1 MNRRDRFVVI
11 ALLAA
16 FVVVGVA
23 MAIPAPAPLSA
34 PEFSLSPSIPYREGI
49 VSHPSSITPLTART
63 QADRDIV
70 ALLFRGLLH
79 AGPDGTLLPD
89 LARSWSVSADGKDY
103 TFLLRDDAYWD
114 DGQPVTS
121 ADVVFTV
128 GLLQDSAYDGPL
140 GASWQR
146 ITVTADS
153 SDIVRFH
160 LQAPMAGFLRQ
171 ATLPLLPQRLLHG
184 ISVSD
189 LAQSDFSSQ
198 PVGDGAFR
206 LLEVDSAHAIL
217 QRVTTVS
224 PALGPLATFNP
235 SAASATPQSLV
246 GAGAVNDMEMFF
258 FDDSA
263 TAAAQFRAGKLDAVG
278 GLAPEAIDSA
288 VARVGSTLLTYPM
301 ANLTGIVLNQR
312 PGTEFRDVN
321 VRLGL
326 LAAID
331 RTGLLQKVL
340 EGRGSVAQV
349 PIPAWSKTWFD
360 SGVVKIV
367 TFDGVAAVSDL
378 SAAGWKPGTAGW
390 TLPKATTPY
399 QLKLLTPDEATNP
412 MLYRTA
418 LAVASDWRA
427 IGLDVTVVAA
437 NSPDYLQQLSDGTF
451 SAAVVDFELGLDP
464 DLSPILHS
472 SQASTGGS
480 NVSGIQDT
488 NLDHLLQ
495 TAQQA
500 ISEGDR
506 KNAVSGV
513 EKYLSTNLPILSLC
527 FTDYNFVISQRV
539 RGLDSNDIADPSG
552 RYWDVIDWRLA
563 SDG

>member
-1 MNRRDRFVVI
+1 MTRRDRFVVT
-11 ALLAA
+11 ALVAVFA
-16 FVVVGVA
+16 VVGVA
-23 MAIPAPAPLSA
+23 MAMPATAPPTAPQVSLIPSV
-34 PEFSLSPSIPYREGI
+34 PYREGI

-89 LARSWSVSADGKDY
+89 LARSWSVSQDGKDY
-103 TFLLRDDAYWD
+103 TFLLRDDAYWE

-128 GLLQDSAYDGPL
+128 GLLQDSSYSGPL

-153 SDIVRFH
+153 SDLVRFH
-160 LQAPMAGFLRQ
+160 LQTPMAGFLRQ
-171 ATLPLLPQRLLHG
+171 ATLPLLPQRMLHG
-184 ISVSD
+184 TSVSE
-189 LAQSDFSSQ
+189 LADSDFSSR
-198 PVGDGAFR
+198 PVGDGPFR
-206 LLEVDSAHAIL
+206 LLEVDASHAVL
-217 QRVTTVS
+217 QRVRSVTA
-224 PALGPLATFNP
+224 ALGPLGTFSP
-235 SAASATPQSLV
+235 SAGQATPPSLV
-246 GAGAVNDMEMFF
+246 GAGGVNDLEMFF

-263 TAAAQFRAGKLDAVG
+263 TAAAQFKAGELDAVG

-288 VARVGSTLLTYPM
+288 MAKSGSSWIGYPM

-312 PGTEFRDVN
+312 PGTEFRDPN

-326 LAAID
+326 LSAID
-331 RTGLLQKVL
+331 RTALLKNVL

-349 PIPAWSKTWFD
+349 PIPEWSKTWYDVNAVRVVAFD
-360 SGVVKIV
+360 TS
-367 TFDGVAAVSDL
+367 AAASYL
-378 SAAGWKPGTAGW
+378 TAAGWKRGATGW

-399 QLKLLTPDEATNP
+399 ALKLLTPDEATNP
-412 MLYRTA
+412 VLYRTA
-418 LAVASDWRA
+418 VAVASFWRA
-427 IGLDVTVVAA
+427 IGLDVTLVVAT
-437 NSPDYLQQLSDGTF
+437 SQDYVQQLSDGKF

-495 TAQQA
+495 MAQQV
-500 ISEGDR
+500 ISKGDR
-506 KNAVSGV
+506 QNAVSAV
-513 EKYLSTNLPILSLC
+513 EKYISANLPILSLC
-527 FTDYNFVISQRV
+527 FNDYNFVVGSRV
-539 RGLDSNDIADPSG
+539 RSIDPNDIADPSG

>member
-1 MNRRDRFVVI
+1 MTRRDRFVVT
-11 ALLAA
+11 ALVAA
-16 FVVVGVA
+16 FAIVGVA
-23 MAIPAPAPLSA
+23 MAMPATAPLTA
-34 PEFSLSPSIPYREGI
+34 PQVSLIPSVPYREGI

-79 AGPDGTLLPD
+79 TGPDGTLLPD
-89 LARSWSVSADGKDY
+89 LARSWSVSQDGKDY
-103 TFLLRDDAYWD
+103 TFLLRDDAYWE

-121 ADVVFTV
+121 ADVVFTI
-128 GLLQDSAYDGPL
+128 GLLQDSSYSGPL

-153 SDIVRFH
+153 SDLVRFH

-171 ATLPLLPQRLLHG
+171 ATLPLLPQRMLHG
-184 ISVSD
+184 ISVSE
-189 LAQSDFSSQ
+189 LADSNFSSQ
-198 PVGDGAFR
+198 PVGDGPYR
-206 LLEVDSAHAIL
+206 LLEVDTSHAVL
-217 QRVTTVS
+217 QRVRSVT
-224 PALGPLATFNP
+224 PALGPLGTFNP
-235 SAASATPQSLV
+235 SNVQATPPSLV
-246 GAGAVNDMEMFF
+246 GIGGVNDLEMFF

-263 TAAAQFRAGKLDAVG
+263 TAAAQFQLGKLDAVG

-288 VARVGSTLLTYPM
+288 MTKSGASLIEYPM
-301 ANLTGIVLNQR
+301 ANLTGVVLNQR

-331 RTGLLQKVL
+331 RTALLKNVL

-349 PIPAWSKTWFD
+349 PIPAWSKAWYYAND
-360 SGVVKIV
+360 IKMV
-367 TFDGVAAVSDL
+367 TFDASAAATYL
-378 SAAGWKPGTAGW
+378 TTAGWKHGSVGW

-399 QLKLLTPDEATNP
+399 SLKLLTPDEATNP
-412 MLYRTA
+412 LLYRTA
-418 LAVASDWRA
+418 TAVADFWRS
-427 IGLDVTVVAA
+427 IGLDVTIVATT
-437 NSPDYLQQLSDGTF
+437 SDDYLQQLSDGKF

-472 SQASTGGS
+472 SQVSTGGS
-480 NVSGIQDT
+480 NVSGVQDT

-495 TAQQA
+495 TAQEA
-500 ISEGDR
+500 TSTGDR
-506 KNAVSGV
+506 QNAVSAV
-513 EKYLSTNLPILSLC
+513 EKYVSANLPILPLC
-527 FTDYNFVISQRV
+527 FNDYNFVVTSRV
-539 RGLDSNDIADPSG
+539 RGLDTNDIPDPSG

>member
-1 MNRRDRFVVI
+1 MNRRDRFVVT
-11 ALLAA
+11 ALVAA
-16 FVVVGVA
+16 FAVVGVA
-23 MAIPAPAPLSA
+23 MALPATAPLAA
-34 PEFSLSPSIPYREGI
+34 PQVSLAPSVPYREGI

-63 QADRDIV
+63 QADRDLV

-79 AGPDGTLLPD
+79 AGPDGMLLPD
-89 LARSWSVSADGKDY
+89 LARSWSVSQDGKDY

-128 GLLQDSAYDGPL
+128 GLLQDSSYGGPL

-153 SDIVRFH
+153 SDLVRFH

-171 ATLPLLPQRLLHG
+171 ATLPLLPQRILHG

-189 LAQSDFSSQ
+189 LADSGFSSQ
-198 PVGDGAFR
+198 PVGDGPFQ
-206 LLEVDSAHAIL
+206 LLEVDDSHAIL
-217 QRVTTVS
+217 QRVRSVT
-224 PALGPLATFNP
+224 PALGPFATFDSSPTP
-235 SAASATPQSLV
+235 STPPSLV
-246 GAGAVNDMEMFF
+246 GANAVNDIEMVF

-288 VARVGSTLLTYPM
+288 IASPGSRLLAYPM
-301 ANLTGIVLNQR
+301 ANLTGVVLNQR
-312 PGTEFRDVN
+312 PGTEFRDPN

-326 LAAID
+326 LSAID
-331 RTGLLQKVL
+331 RTALLRNVL
-340 EGRGSVAQV
+340 EGRGSVAEV
-349 PIPAWSKTWFD
+349 PVPAWSKTWFD
-360 SGVVKIV
+360 TTAVKTV
-367 TFDGVAAVSDL
+367 AFDTSAAMSEL
-378 SAAGWKPGTAGW
+378 TAAGWKRSGSGW
-390 TLPKATTPY
+390 TLPKVSTPY

-412 MLYRTA
+412 VVYRTA
-418 LAVASDWRA
+418 VAVAADWRA
-427 IGLDVTVVAA
+427 IGLDVTLVAT
-437 NSPDYLQQLSDGTF
+437 NSADYRQRLAAGQF

-464 DLSPILHS
+464 DLSPILQS
-472 SQASTGGS
+472 SQASSGGS

-488 NLDHLLQ
+488 SLDHLLQ
-495 TAQQA
+495 VAQQA

-506 KNAVSGV
+506 KTAVSAV
-513 EKYLSTNLPILSLC
+513 EKYVSTNLPILSLC
-527 FTDYNFVISQRV
+527 FTDYDFVVAGRV
-539 RGLDSNDIADPSG
+539 RGLDSNEIADPSD